1 MSYREIYEKNR
12 HKACYNKVASGEE
25 KEEVVNE
32 EEEEDGGWG
41 REGAQYHRKVRTSR
55 GNYATRQM
63 F

>member
-1 MSYREIYEKNR
+1 MSHREIYEKNR
-12 HKACYNKVASGEE
+12 HKACYNNVASGEE

-32 EEEEDGGWG
+32 EDEDGGRG